1 MSILVALLSI
11 ILVLAVTVYGQNAE
25 LESIVITVD
34 HNLNGEFTSRGR
46 FNVPLKAGGKL
57 VSGLP

>member
-1 MSILVALLSI
+1 VALLSI

-25 LESIVITVD
+25 SESIVITVD